1 MSTSH
6 FIPEVWAASILE
18 NFRNKAVLTGLANR
32 DYEGD
37 LKAGNTVHIP
47 GIVDIQVKDYKTG
60 VVAKPGGGGTLPR
73 TTAPDEVS
81 DTGIEIKVDQEKSF
95 DFIVD
100 DIDAAQANQPVMD
113 KYSESAA
120 AGLVEDAETFLT
132 TMILTSGTA
141 ATGLTAPTNWETA
154 YDVVRGLRRRL
165 TSAKVPQANRT
176 LLVNAAFEE
185 FLLSDG
191 SKLVAFDKSNTTEG
205 LREAIIGRLLGFD
218 VVVSPWVDDSKP
230 TAAGIYTPSLVFI
243 SQVNKTESMR
253 AENKFADR
261 VRGLHVYGGK
271 ITRPTAVQVFKAA

>member
-132 TMILTSGTA
+132 TMTLTSGTA
-141 ATGLTAPTNWETA
+141 ATGLTTPTNWETA

-191 SKLVAFDKSNTTEG
+191 SKLTSFDKSNMTDG
-205 LREAIIGRLLGFD
+205 LREATIGRLLGFD
-218 VVVSPWVDDSKP
+218 VVTSPWLDNTKP
-230 TAAGIYTPSLVFI
+230 MAVAFHKPSVAYV
-243 SQVNKTESMR
+243 SQVEKTESMR
-253 AENKFADR
+253 AEQTFADR
-261 VRGLHVYGGK
+261 VRGLHVYGGAVL
-271 ITRPTAVQVFKAA
+271 RPKAIQVFKAA

>member
-100 DIDAAQANQPVMD
+100 DIDAAQANQSVMD

-120 AGLVEDAETFLT
+120 AGLVEDAETALGA
-132 TMILTSGTA
+132 ILTAGGTA
-141 ATGLTAPTNWETA
+141 ATGLANPTDWETA
-154 YDVVRGLRRRL
+154 YNVVLGLRRRL
-165 TSAKVPQANRT
+165 GGQKVPVTDRT
-176 LLVNAAFEE
+176 LLINPEFEQY
-185 FLLSDG
+185 LLADG
-191 SKLVAFDKSNTTEG
+191 GKLTSFDKSNATDG
-205 LREAIIGRLLGFD
+205 LREATIGRLLGFE
-218 VVVSPWVDDSKP
+218 VVVDPWLDDSKAMAIGLYNP
-230 TAAGIYTPSLVFI
+230 ALAYV
-243 SQVNKTESMR
+243 SQIDKTESMR
-253 AENKFADR
+253 AEKKFADR

>member
-100 DIDAAQANQPVMD
+100 DIDAARKHGDLDDGPFAAIAVKLEDSLRNRFELER
-113 KYSESAA
+113 YGA
-120 AGLVEDAETFLT
+120 AGEDFDPALHEALMATTDAGVEHPVIGKVLQPGYRRGERV
-132 TMILTSGTA
+132 IR
-141 ATGLTAPTNWETA
+141 AT
-154 YDVVRGLRRRL
+154 
-165 TSAKVPQANRT
+165 KV
-176 LLVNAAFEE
+176 LVNNPE
-185 FLLSDG
+185 
-191 SKLVAFDKSNTTEG
+191 
-205 LREAIIGRLLGFD
+205 
-218 VVVSPWVDDSKP
+218 
-230 TAAGIYTPSLVFI
+230 
-243 SQVNKTESMR
+243 
-253 AENKFADR
+253 
-261 VRGLHVYGGK
+261 
-271 ITRPTAVQVFKAA
+271 

>member
-120 AGLVEDAETFLT
+120 AGLVEDA
-132 TMILTSGTA
+132 
-141 ATGLTAPTNWETA
+141 
-154 YDVVRGLRRRL
+154 
-165 TSAKVPQANRT
+165 
-176 LLVNAAFEE
+176 
-185 FLLSDG
+185 
-191 SKLVAFDKSNTTEG
+191 
-205 LREAIIGRLLGFD
+205 
-218 VVVSPWVDDSKP
+218 
-230 TAAGIYTPSLVFI
+230 
-243 SQVNKTESMR
+243 
-253 AENKFADR
+253 
-261 VRGLHVYGGK
+261 
-271 ITRPTAVQVFKAA
+271 

>member
-132 TMILTSGTA
+132 TMTLTSGTA
-141 ATGLTAPTNWETA
+141 ATGLTAPTT
-154 YDVVRGLRRRL
+154 GRRPS
-165 TSAKVPQANRT
+165 TS
-176 LLVNAAFEE
+176 F
-185 FLLSDG
+185 
-191 SKLVAFDKSNTTEG
+191 VAC
-205 LREAIIGRLLGFD
+205 
-218 VVVSPWVDDSKP
+218 
-230 TAAGIYTPSLVFI
+230 AAG
-243 SQVNKTESMR
+243 
-253 AENKFADR
+253 
-261 VRGLHVYGGK
+261 
-271 ITRPTAVQVFKAA
+271 

>member
-132 TMILTSGTA
+132 TMTLTSGTA

-165 TSAKVPQANRT
+165 TSAKVPPGQPDPAGQRC
-176 LLVNAAFEE
+176 
-185 FLLSDG
+185 
-191 SKLVAFDKSNTTEG
+191 
-205 LREAIIGRLLGFD
+205 LRGVPPLRRLEAHRLR
-218 VVVSPWVDDSKP
+218 
-230 TAAGIYTPSLVFI
+230 
-243 SQVNKTESMR
+243 QVQ
-253 AENKFADR
+253 
-261 VRGLHVYGGK
+261 HH
-271 ITRPTAVQVFKAA
+271 

>member
-60 VVAKPGGGGTLPR
+60 VVARPGGGGTLPR

-132 TMILTSGTA
+132 TMTLTSGTA

-205 LREAIIGRLLGFD
+205 LREAVIGRLLGFD
-218 VVVSPWVDDSKP
+218 VVVSP
-230 TAAGIYTPSLVFI
+230 
-243 SQVNKTESMR
+243 
-253 AENKFADR
+253 
-261 VRGLHVYGGK
+261 
-271 ITRPTAVQVFKAA
+271 

>member
-100 DIDAAQANQPVMD
+100 DIDAAFLECLGEAHGARHRVGPVTVTNHQD
-113 KYSESAA
+113 TSHREPP
-120 AGLVEDAETFLT
+120 AGPA
-132 TMILTSGTA
+132 STA
-141 ATGLTAPTNWETA
+141 
-154 YDVVRGLRRRL
+154 RR
-165 TSAKVPQANRT
+165 
-176 LLVNAAFEE
+176 
-185 FLLSDG
+185 
-191 SKLVAFDKSNTTEG
+191 
-205 LREAIIGRLLGFD
+205 
-218 VVVSPWVDDSKP
+218 
-230 TAAGIYTPSLVFI
+230 
-243 SQVNKTESMR
+243 M
-253 AENKFADR
+253 
-261 VRGLHVYGGK
+261 
-271 ITRPTAVQVFKAA
+271 